1 MRAKR
6 TDREPR
12 KIPGVPPRPP
22 TNWRKKDQ
30 VYDPQEAKKN
40 RINFESDIKAI
51 EKELL
56 MQKDQLLERQ
66 MAEIRKKGAFK
77 KRTWKDNMASKA
89 DVNDPKRTDFAN
101 AKIL

>member
-1 MRAKR
+1 MISLAVYEKRLHEKVAFDKLKQAEIDQIFNNVTKKDMRAKR

-22 TNWRKKDQ
+22 TNWRKTDQ

-56 MQKDQLLERQ
+56 MQKDQLLER
-66 MAEIRKKGAFK
+66 
-77 KRTWKDNMASKA
+77 
-89 DVNDPKRTDFAN
+89 
-101 AKIL
+101 